1 MDRAAPPTEARLVL
15 ALVVVQV
22 AFGGM
27 SVAGKL
33 VLPFVPPLVIALCR
47 LGVAAALLFA
57 LERALVRAPLPPR
70 RDLAALAGLALLGV
84 VLNQGLFLTGLSY
97 TSATNAVLLIATI
110 PAFTLLVAVLLRQES
125 TTPTRLAGLAL
136 SFGGVALL
144 VGRDGLDLTG
154 GTLGNVLI
162 LLNSL
167 SYSAYLVL
175 SRPILARHDP
185 LTVIAWVFILGFCE
199 MVLVAGPQALAVGW
213 GALPTEAWAG
223 FAYVILA
230 ATVLSYGLNTWVLR
244 HVAASR
250 VASFVYLQPLVG
262 AAAAAIILGETFDL
276 WSGAAAL
283 LILGGVALA
292 NLAWRSRRAGAPF

>member
-1 MDRAAPPTEARLVL
+1 MERGPPPSERRLLV

-33 VLPFVPPLVIALCR
+33 VLPHVPPLVIALCR
-47 LGVAAALLFA
+47 LGVAAVVLLA
-57 LERALVRAPLPPR
+57 IERVVVRSARPPL
-70 RDLAALAGLALLGV
+70 RDLAAFAGLALLGV
-84 VLNQGLFLTGLSY
+84 VLNQGLFLTGLAH

-110 PAFTLLVAVLLRQES
+110 PAFTLLVAVMLRQER

-154 GTLGNVLI
+154 GTLGNLLI
-162 LLNSL
+162 VLNSL
-167 SYSAYLVL
+167 SYSVYLVL
-175 SRPILARHDP
+175 SRPLLARYDP
-185 LTVIAWVFILGFCE
+185 LTVISWVFVLGFAE
-199 MVLVAGPQALAVGW
+199 MALVATPQSASVSW
-213 GALPTEAWAG
+213 GALPSEAWLG

-230 ATVLSYGLNTWVLR
+230 ATVLSYGLNNWVLR
-244 HVAASR
+244 HLPASR
-250 VASFVYLQPLVG
+250 VASFVYLQPVVG
-262 AAAAAIILGETFDL
+262 AAAAAAVLGESLDL
-276 WSGAAAL
+276 WSAAAAA

-292 NLAWRSRRAGAPF
+292 NLAWGSRRVGAAP